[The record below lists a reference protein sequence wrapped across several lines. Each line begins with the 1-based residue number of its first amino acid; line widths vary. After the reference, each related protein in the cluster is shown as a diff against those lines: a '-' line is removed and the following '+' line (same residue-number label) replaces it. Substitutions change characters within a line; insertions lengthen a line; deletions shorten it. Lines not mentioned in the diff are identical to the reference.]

1 MENIMKVIP
10 NQVHFTM
17 QGKGG
22 VGKSLIAAV
31 QAQYFSNKFGRE
43 NLHCFDTDPVNDT
56 FSQYKAFDVQRI
68 NILSKDSNINS
79 RGFDSLIEKLLT
91 NQGIS
96 VIDNG
101 ASTFVPLMAY
111 LVENSVMQLLRDSGK
126 KVYVHTVITGG
137 QALDDTVY
145 GLSKMLEAHPAPI
158 VVWLNEFFGE
168 IEKDGKD
175 FEHSALYTENKK
187 RIVGLVRI
195 PRRNPDTFGKDMEML
210 VSSKT
215 TFQDALEGTAFDVLP
230 KHRLATMRDALYN
243 QLEQIPF

>member
-1 MENIMKVIP
+1 MKAIP

-56 FSQYKAFDVQRI
+56 LSQYKAFDVQRI

-175 FEHSALYTENKK
+175 FEQSALYTENKK

-215 TFQDALEGTAFDVLP
+215 TFQDALEGTKFDVLP

>member
-1 MENIMKVIP
+1 MKVIP

>member
-1 MENIMKVIP
+1 MKTIP

-56 FSQYKAFDVQRI
+56 LSQYKAFDVQRI

-175 FEHSALYTENKK
+175 FEQSALYTENKK

-215 TFQDALEGTAFDVLP
+215 TFQDALEGTKFDVLP